1 MNPSQMAGLLKDI
14 FGKYVTA
21 LPKWS
26 VIQDKFPF
34 EESEGDLGG
43 SYIVGVEL
51 TKSHSAVYAAG
62 DGSAL
67 SALPAVPTMQAPRA
81 TISSFAICIR
91 QRIAVQLL
99 KKAAKEGKGAFASAV
114 SVAIRN
120 LYESHVFRLELSL
133 LYGRDG
139 LGIVSGVAG
148 QVITVTTAS
157 WAPGV
162 WTAGLVGATLEVF
175 ASATAASTSQLNGDI
190 VVSAVNPGAFQF
202 TVSGTVDAIVA
213 TNVLYFK
220 SARTTTGWN
229 ECVGLRA
236 ILANTGTMFNI
247 DSAVY
252 DAWRA
257 QALAVNG
264 NLSFTAVMQ
273 AAALCVTYGLE
284 KGFVICTPASFANLV
299 NDEAALRRY
308 PQYAAMVKRGAEG
321 LSFQMGQVEIE
332 VLLHP
337 HMRSSEAML
346 LPAKKVHRIGATDLT
361 TLGEGDGINGVLFQV
376 HDLLAAEART
386 YSDQAIYLEAPAQA
400 LLFTAIS

>member
-1 MNPSQMAGLLKDI
+1 MNPVQMAGLLKDI

-51 TKSHSAVYAAG
+51 TKSHSCVYAPG

-67 SALPAVPTMQAPRA
+67 TALPAVPQMLAPRA
-81 TISSFAICIR
+81 TINSFAICIR

-99 KKAAKEGKGAFASAV
+99 KKAQKEGKSAFASAV

-139 LGIVSGVAG
+139 LGIVGAVAG
-148 QVITVTTAS
+148 QIITITTAS
-157 WAPGV
+157 WAPGI
-162 WTAGLVGATLEVF
+162 WTAGMVGASLQIFSGTGDTV
-175 ASATAASTSQLNGDI
+175 TQRGTSFS
-190 VVSAVNPGAFQF
+190 VTAVNPGAFQF
-202 TVSGTVDAIVA
+202 TVSGVLTGVVA
-213 TNVLYFK
+213 NDVVYFD
-220 SARTTTGWN
+220 SARTATGFN
-229 ECVGLRA
+229 ECVGLRR
-236 ILANTGTMFNI
+236 ILSNTGSLFGI
-247 DSAVY
+247 DSAVF

-257 QALAVNG
+257 QQLNVGGA
-264 NLSFTAVMQ
+264 LSFTALMQ
-273 AAALCVTYGLE
+273 AAAACVTYGLE
-284 KGFVICTPASFANLV
+284 KGYVVCTPASFANLV

-337 HMRSSEAML
+337 HMRLSEAML
-346 LPAKKVHRIGATDLT
+346 LPAKKVHRIGACDLT

-386 YSDQAIYLEAPAQA
+386 YSDQAIYIEAPAQA
-400 LLFTAIS
+400 LLFTGIS